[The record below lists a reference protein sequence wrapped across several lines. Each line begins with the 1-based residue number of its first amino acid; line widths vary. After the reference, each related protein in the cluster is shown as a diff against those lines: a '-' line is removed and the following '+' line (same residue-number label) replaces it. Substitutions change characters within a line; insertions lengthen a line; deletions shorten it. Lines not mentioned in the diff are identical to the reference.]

1 MTEGLQKADKTLGF
15 YKSGKEVL
23 RSTEMWL
30 WWRAAQ
36 SHGSPSTGEGG
47 PLLQSAWPAVAT
59 QQNRQNENQYEPLV
73 TRF

>member
-23 RSTEMWL
+23 RSTAMWL

-36 SHGSPSTGEGG
+36 SHGSQAQGKEGRSFSQPG
-47 PLLQSAWPAVAT
+47 PPWPHSKT
-59 QQNRQNENQYEPLV
+59 DRMRTNMNR
-73 TRF
+73 